1 MKHSNFSPGQRI
13 LKVTKSI
20 LLAVIITGLGLP
32 GFAQQNYQLS
42 DVQQW
47 TVAGTSSI
55 HDWEMVSQG
64 ATGTAR
70 IETAGSSIKA
80 IPSLK
85 LELSAKTLKSGKSSM
100 DDNAYKALNADRHP
114 NIQFELTGVESIK
127 GQEILAKGRL
137 TISGT
142 TKVVILKANYSVSGN
157 AVTFSGSHPIS
168 FSEFD
173 LKPPT
178 AVFGTIKTG
187 DQLNIQFETTFK
199 TK

>member
-42 DVQQW
+42 GGQQW

-142 TKVVILKANYSVSGN
+142 TKMVTLKANYTLSGN